1 MRFVKFLIHIL
12 TWWNSQT
19 PGTRFFTWRKGER
32 VGEDGEGN
40 IYYKERGGDRRWV
53 IYNGLAEPSRV
64 SADWH
69 GWLHHTV
76 DIPPVDEDY
85 QPKDWQIPHRA
96 NYTGTPYAL
105 RPGGSLHG
113 GAGRQAGSGEYEAWT
128 PEG

>member
-1 MRFVKFLIHIL
+1 MRFVNFLIHIF

-32 VGEDGEGN
+32 VGEDEQGN
-40 IYYKERGGDRRWV
+40 VYYQMRGGERRWV
-53 IYNGLAEPSRV
+53 IYNGLAEPSRI

-69 GWLHHTV
+69 GWLHYTV
-76 DIPPVDEDY
+76 DTPPVDEAY
-85 QPKDWQIPHRA
+85 EAKSWQLPHRA

-105 RPGGSLHG
+105 RPGGSLYG
-113 GAGRQAGSGEYEAWT
+113 GGKRQATSGEYEAWS